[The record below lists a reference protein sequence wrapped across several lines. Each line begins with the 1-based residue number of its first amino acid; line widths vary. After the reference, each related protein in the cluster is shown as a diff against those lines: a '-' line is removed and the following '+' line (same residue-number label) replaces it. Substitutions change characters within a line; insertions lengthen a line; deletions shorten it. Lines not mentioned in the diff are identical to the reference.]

1 MTYTY
6 KKVGAAR
13 DMGILKFCRTRKPRN
28 QTMQALKKFLYSIHC
43 LTVTIFALLCLFLFS
58 NLPRPIG
65 NDRQLASQDSVENGI
80 SNSPT
85 DHNRSNLAELLKA
98 GYNEIHGTIQ
108 RGDSLARSFE
118 KHDVP
123 SLARAQFIQAFKNK
137 VDFTNLHPGEQY
149 SIVHDNNNQI
159 VKSVYR
165 VNPYTSYT
173 ALPVANGFKVV
184 RDEVQLQVKTV
195 AISGEVSSS
204 LFAAFPDDLKSPR
217 LVYAFADIFAS
228 KLDFNTE
235 TMPGDHI
242 NLVVEEY
249 YRLNEFIGYGN
260 ILAARYKKVS
270 GEVLEAFYH
279 APDNKN
285 FCYFDSTGN
294 ELGSSFIR
302 SPVPIGRV
310 SSSFSYNRMHPVLGI
325 VRPHLGVDL
334 AAPSGTPVMAS
345 ADGRIISMGS
355 NGGFGNLIVIAHGND
370 FKSFYGH
377 LSGYNNN
384 LHVGSL
390 VRQKQIIGYVGAT
403 GLATGPHLDYRLQ
416 YRGVF
421 KNPFAIKF
429 QPKSILQGKQLED
442 LRQSI
447 GALTRNLSKNQ
458 GENLIETKAINLV
471 ENQKLTLL

>member
-1 MTYTY
+1 
-6 KKVGAAR
+6 
-13 DMGILKFCRTRKPRN
+13 
-28 QTMQALKKFLYSIHC
+28 MQALKKFIYSIHC
-43 LTVTIFALLCLFLFS
+43 LTVAIFALLCLFLFS
-58 NLPRPIG
+58 NLPKTAG
-65 NDRQLASQDSVENGI
+65 NDHQLLSEVSARNG
-80 SNSPT
+80 NGANHT
-85 DHNRSNLAELLKA
+85 ERDHTALTALLKA

-108 RGDSLARSFE
+108 RGDTLARSFE

-123 SLARAQFIQAFKNK
+123 SLARLQFIQAFKSK

-149 SIVHDNNNQI
+149 SIIHDQNDQI

-173 ALPVANGFKVV
+173 ALPAGNGFKVV

-195 AISGEVSSS
+195 AISGEVRSS
-204 LFAAFPDDLKSPR
+204 LFAAFPDDVKSPR

-228 KLDFNTE
+228 KMDFNTE
-235 TMPGDHI
+235 TMPGDRI

-270 GEVLEAFYH
+270 GEIFEAFYH
-279 APDNKN
+279 APDNTN
-285 FCYFDSTGN
+285 FYYFDSTGN

-310 SSSFSYNRMHPVLGI
+310 SSSFSYNRLHPILGI

-345 ADGRIISMGS
+345 ADGRIISMGN
-355 NGGFGNLIVIAHGND
+355 NGGFGKLIVIAHGND
-370 FKSFYGH
+370 FRTYYGH
-377 LSGYNNN
+377 LGGYNEN

-390 VRQKQIIGYVGAT
+390 VRQKQTIGYVGAT

-429 QPKSILQGKQLED
+429 QPRSSLQGKQLEN

-447 GALTRNLSKNQ
+447 GALMRNLSNDK
-458 GENLIETKAINLV
+458 GENLIEVKAFNLV
-471 ENQKLTLL
+471 GNQKLTLL